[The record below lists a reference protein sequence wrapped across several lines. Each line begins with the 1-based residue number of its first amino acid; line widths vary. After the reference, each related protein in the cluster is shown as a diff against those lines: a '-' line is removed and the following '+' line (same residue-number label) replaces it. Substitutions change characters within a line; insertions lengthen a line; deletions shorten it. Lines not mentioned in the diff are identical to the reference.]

1 MARRHDYGASA
12 VGEYS
17 ERAQECPQ
25 PAARIGVRSVTC
37 TKSAGN
43 GRDQVIE
50 INPGGFRSSRLA
62 AQLADEWVEYVES
75 TGITAGPAGAYR
87 RAIDRFCTMVDAELE
102 DTGTE
107 ESVDLADPRTA
118 RLVVK
123 WERGLTAT
131 YSAGSTWPAYLATS
145 LRTLLIR
152 RDDHPERLMDPAL
165 ARMARGPLLVAWGEK
180 AEHDEFS
187 RKDKQA
193 LVRASWTAVNEL
205 ERRLAEGWRLAG
217 GGQHPGRG
225 SWLHLPDLLWGLA
238 HGEVTPT
245 DIRSRLPSAS
255 CWPDDLRKLVMRPDG
270 QVTENAA
277 RQKLVRQLVAHLYP
291 TTLDLHAFRIL
302 LMDATGHTSEEVTGF
317 GAKDVEF
324 FPKGVRLTLV
334 KRRAG
339 RVRHRAFRDG
349 SLIEQPEAGP
359 VGHEIT
365 DRPRREASVI
375 VRRLLN
381 VTAKVREQLPEVDD
395 TLFVRAVMLPDESLV
410 FDRWN
415 FAVPIS
421 SFTAWLKSRN
431 ITVSGTPHIA
441 RLRKSTKVEKAIVAR
456 GRLSVAADDHL
467 EETFAGHYAQGT
479 TLRVISGEVITAAQ
493 DHWFRQA
500 VDGPTVIAA
509 EAAGA
514 ADRVGLQALGLQ
526 PDEAEGIISGQLDMG
541 LSHCRDP
548 RQSPFS
554 PPGELCAVAPLRCL
568 ECRNAWILPGNLP
581 QLLLFK
587 EHLERSKRRL
597 PPAVFTAQWGQS
609 WTNLLA
615 VLAER
620 TPGELDLARRH
631 IEEGR
636 EALHLPLAAHTEFEQ

>member
-1 MARRHDYGASA
+1 MAQRHDYGASA
-12 VGEYS
+12 AGECS
-17 ERAQECPQ
+17 ERTPERPQ
-25 PAARIGVRSVTC
+25 PTARIGVRSVAC
-37 TKSAGN
+37 TKSS
-43 GRDQVIE
+43 GREQVIE
-50 INPGGFRSSRLA
+50 LDPGAFRCSRLA
-62 AQLADEWVEYVES
+62 AQLADEWIEYVES
-75 TGITAGPAGAYR
+75 TEITAGPAGAYR
-87 RAIDRFCTMVDAELE
+87 RAIDRFCTRVDAELE
-102 DTGTE
+102 GTGAAE
-107 ESVDLADPRTA
+107 PVDLADPRTA
-118 RLVVK
+118 RLLAK

-131 YSAGSTWPAYLATS
+131 YSPGSTWPAYLATS
-145 LRTLLIR
+145 LRALLIR
-152 RDDHPERLMDPAL
+152 RDDHPERPMDPAL
-165 ARMARGPLLVAWGEK
+165 ARTARGPLLVAWGEK

-187 RKDKQA
+187 RKDKQT
-193 LVRASWTAVNEL
+193 LVRASWSAVNEL
-205 ERRLAEGWRLAG
+205 ERRLAEGWRLAEA
-217 GGQHPGRG
+217 GQHPGSG

-245 DIRSRLPSAS
+245 DIRSRLPSVS
-255 CWPDDLRKLVMRPDG
+255 CWPEDLRKLVMRPDG
-270 QVTENAA
+270 RVTVNTA
-277 RQKLVRQLVAHLYP
+277 RQKLVRQLVAYLYP
-291 TTLDLHAFRIL
+291 TTLDLHAFRVL
-302 LMDATGHTSEEVTGF
+302 LMDSTGHTSEEVTGF

-334 KRRAG
+334 KKRAG

-349 SLIEQPEAGP
+349 SLIKQPAE
-359 VGHEIT
+359 VGSAAHEIT
-365 DRPRREASVI
+365 DQPRREASVI

-395 TLFVRAVMLPDESLV
+395 TLFVRAVMLPNETLV
-410 FDRWN
+410 FDCWN
-415 FAVPIS
+415 YAVPIA
-421 SFTAWLKSRN
+421 SFGTWIKSRN

-479 TLRVISGEVITAAQ
+479 TLRIVSGEVITAAQ

-500 VDGPTVIAA
+500 VDGPTVL
-509 EAAGA
+509 AAGA
-514 ADRVGLQALGLQ
+514 EDVADRVGLQALGLQ
-526 PDEAEGIISGQLDMG
+526 PDEAEGIIDGQLDMG

-615 VLAER
+615 ILADR
-620 TPGELDLARRH
+620 TPEELDLAHRH

>member
-1 MARRHDYGASA
+1 M
-12 VGEYS
+12 
-17 ERAQECPQ
+17 
-25 PAARIGVRSVTC
+25 TC
-37 TKSAGN
+37 VKSAG
-43 GRDQVIE
+43 RDQLIE
-50 INPGGFRSSRLA
+50 LDPAGFRCSRLA

-75 TGITAGPAGAYR
+75 TQITAGPAAAYR
-87 RAIDRFCTMVDAELE
+87 RAIDRFCTMVDAELG
-102 DTGTE
+102 DGGTE
-107 ESVDLADPRTA
+107 ESVDLADPRA
-118 RLVVK
+118 VRLLVK
-123 WERGLTAT
+123 WERGLAAT
-131 YSAGSTWPAYLATS
+131 YSPGSAWPAYLATT
-145 LRTLLIR
+145 LRTLLVR
-152 RDDHPERLMDPAL
+152 RDDHPERSVDPAL
-165 ARMARGPLLVAWGEK
+165 ARTARGPLLVSWGERG
-180 AEHDEFS
+180 EHDEFS
-187 RKDKQA
+187 RKDKQT
-193 LVRASWTAVNEL
+193 LVRASWVAVNDL
-205 ERRLAEGWRLAG
+205 EKRLAEGWRLAG
-217 GGQHPGRG
+217 KGQHPATG

-238 HGEVTPT
+238 HGEVTPM
-245 DIRSRLPSAS
+245 DITSQLPSAS
-255 CWPDDLRKLVMRPDG
+255 CWPEDLRKLVTRPDG
-270 QVTENAA
+270 RVIVNTA

-291 TTLDLHAFRIL
+291 TTLDLHAFRVL

-324 FPKGVRLTLV
+324 LPKGVRLTLV

-349 SLIEQPEAGP
+349 SLIEEPGEEGP
-359 VGHEIT
+359 AGHEIT

-381 VTAKVREQLPEVDD
+381 VTAKVREKLPEVDD
-395 TLFVRAVMLPDESLV
+395 TLFVRAVIPSNWTLV

-415 FAVPIS
+415 FAVPTS
-421 SFTAWLKSRN
+421 SFGTWLKSRN

-456 GRLSVAADDHL
+456 GRVSVAADDHL

-479 TLRVISGEVITAAQ
+479 TLRVISGEVIIAAQ

-509 EAAGA
+509 GTEDA
-514 ADRVGLQALGLQ
+514 ADHVGLQGLGLR

-568 ECRNAWILPGNLP
+568 ECRNAWILPANLP

-620 TPGELDLARRH
+620 TPEELNLARRH
-631 IEEGR
+631 IAEGR

>member
-1 MARRHDYGASA
+1 MGRRHEYGPPA

-17 ERAQECPQ
+17 ERALAELQ
-25 PAARIGVRSVTC
+25 PPARIGVRSVTC
-37 TKSAGN
+37 AKAG
-43 GRDQVIE
+43 GRGQVIE
-50 INPGGFRSSRLA
+50 LDPAAFHCSRLA
-62 AQLADEWVEYVES
+62 AELGDEWVEYVEA
-75 TGITAGPAGAYR
+75 TQITAGPAAAYR
-87 RAIDRFCTMVDAELE
+87 RAITRFCTWVDAELA
-102 DTGTE
+102 DSRAAASLG
-107 ESVDLADPRTA
+107 LADSRTV
-118 RLVVK
+118 RLLTK
-123 WERGLTAT
+123 WERGLAAT
-131 YSAGSTWPAYLATS
+131 YPVGSTWPAYLATS
-145 LRTLLIR
+145 LRALLVR
-152 RDDHPERLMDPAL
+152 RDDHPERPMDPAL
-165 ARMARGPLLVAWGEK
+165 ARTARGPLLVAWGEK

-187 RKDKQA
+187 RKDKQT

-205 ERRLAEGWRLAG
+205 ERRLAEGWRLAEKG
-217 GGQHPGRG
+217 RHPGTG
-225 SWLHLPDLLWGLA
+225 SWLNVPNLLWGLA
-238 HGEVTPT
+238 HGEVTPK
-245 DIRSRLPSAS
+245 DVRLNLSS
-255 CWPDDLRKLVMRPDG
+255 VSDWPDDLRKRVMRPDG
-270 QVTENAA
+270 RITVHTAK
-277 RQKLVRQLVAHLYP
+277 QKLVRHLLAHLYP
-291 TTLDLHAFRIL
+291 TTLDLHAFRVL

-349 SLIEQPEAGP
+349 AMIQQPVEEGAAA
-359 VGHEIT
+359 HEIT

-375 VRRLLN
+375 VRRLLD

-395 TLFVRAVMLPDESLV
+395 TLFVRAAMLPNEMLL

-415 FAVPIS
+415 FATPTS
-421 SFTAWLKSRN
+421 SFATWLESRD
-431 ITVSGTPHIA
+431 ITISGTPHIA

-479 TLRVISGEVITAAQ
+479 TLRVISGEVITTAQ

-500 VDGPTVIAA
+500 VDGPTAIAA
-509 EAAGA
+509 EAKDA
-514 ADRVGLQALGLQ
+514 ADRIVLEALGLQ
-526 PDEAEGIISGQLDMG
+526 PDEAEGIIGGQLDMG

-568 ECRNAWILPGNLP
+568 ECRNAWILPSNLP

-587 EHLERSKRRL
+587 EHLERLKQRL
-597 PPAVFTAQWGQS
+597 PPIAFSAQWGQS

-615 VLAER
+615 VLADRPPE
-620 TPGELDLARRH
+620 ELDLARQH

-636 EALHLPLAAHTEFEQ
+636 EGLHLPLNAHTEFEQ